1 MVNGLPVLIRNDG
14 EECIVCESEEEA
26 RELLI
31 QYASMSEELTDMQQQ
46 LIASQGFY
54 ENDPDNKLEVIY
66 SVAAFE

>member
-1 MVNGLPVLIRNDG
+1 
-14 EECIVCESEEEA
+14 
-26 RELLI
+26 
-31 QYASMSEELTDMQQQ
+31 MSEELTDMQQQ